1 MQRTTEED
9 DLAADRTST
18 GQAGDALGGDGL
30 HDRRREVFMTRTL
43 VDEGLEVR
51 LGEHTTARRDG
62 VNGVGTRCQVVE
74 ASGVGVEQGGHLV
87 DEGTR
92 SAGTRTIHALLGDRL
107 EVSDLGIL
115 AAELQEDVGVRVPVL
130 DGRGLGHDLL
140 DECEAQGLGGSQTC

>member
-1 MQRTTEED
+1 
-9 DLAADRTST
+9 
-18 GQAGDALGGDGL
+18 
-30 HDRRREVFMTRTL
+30 MTRTL

-51 LGEHTTARRDG
+51 PGEHTAARRDG
-62 VNGVGTRCQVVE
+62 VDGVGTRCQVVE